1 MNDKSLIINEGKFGK
16 HILYSVTKFALHLI
30 AHTLDSIN
38 LFFSFFMHEK
48 SWRTNEHLSS
58 WAGDATASNFTG
70 TKRNE
75 VHSLL
80 TLAFLWK
87 TIQIGVCLLWETST
101 ESCSLS
107 TILVIMKLLLFLW
120 RSNFIK
126 GLWNWSLFP
135 LQRGLCSRAVFREMT
150 WFSVLVSYNLLTNCP
165 SHFRYFLCL
174 ETAGVSTAA
183 VQVGGLEALSGSES
197 HWGLTAI
204 QNQMW
209 QSQSHGPYSW
219 ARTCTKP
226 GLLRMPRW
234 ADSQESRQRVLQR
247 IVEILK
253 YSLKPVITKT
263 GFHTCFSRFCFC
275 FFKSMLGVLYWRHY
289 ATEPQ
294 SDCKVSC

>member
-135 LQRGLCSRAVFREMT
+135 LQRPVQQSSVQGNDLVFSIGFLQLIDELSFSFQVFSVFRDRRGFYSSCPGWWIRSPQ
-150 WFSVLVSYNLLTNCP
+150 WFWVSLRPNG
-165 SHFRYFLCL
+165 H
-174 ETAGVSTAA
+174 
-183 VQVGGLEALSGSES
+183 
-197 HWGLTAI
+197 
-204 QNQMW
+204 
-209 QSQSHGPYSW
+209 
-219 ARTCTKP
+219 TKP
-226 GLLRMPRW
+226 DV
-234 ADSQESRQRVLQR
+234 AESVAWTL
-247 IVEILK
+247 
-253 YSLKPVITKT
+253 
-263 GFHTCFSRFCFC
+263 F
-275 FFKSMLGVLYWRHY
+275 LGTNLHKAWV
-289 ATEPQ
+289 A
-294 SDCKVSC
+294 KNA